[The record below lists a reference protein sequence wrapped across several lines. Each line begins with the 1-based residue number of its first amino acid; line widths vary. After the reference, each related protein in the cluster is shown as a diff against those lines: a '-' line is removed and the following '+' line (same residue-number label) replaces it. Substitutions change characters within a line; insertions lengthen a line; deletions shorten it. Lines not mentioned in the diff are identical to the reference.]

1 MPKIMVSLA
10 PRGALS
16 FIINMIVRP
25 SRSTQRLSTGGSRRV
40 EFINF
45 RHFWHYS
52 TFGTFF
58 SVFEDELLISG

>member
-25 SRSTQRLSTGGSRRV
+25 SRSTQSFDPEALDGRLSTGG
-40 EFINF
+40 I
-45 RHFWHYS
+45 HQ
-52 TFGTFF
+52 
-58 SVFEDELLISG
+58 L